1 MSRSTRAFALR
12 LVSALSAA
20 TMFTPA
26 YAEAPAAAPAA
37 DAQPDAN
44 ASLGEIVVTATRKQE
59 SLQKVPISVQALGM
73 DKLEQHQVSNF
84 TDYVGLLPSVS
95 FDTLGPG
102 RSNLFFRG
110 ISVNAGGLP
119 TAATYLD
126 DIPITSIGSMPE
138 VHVYDIERVEA
149 LSGPQ
154 GTLFGASSLAGTLRI
169 ITQKPKLDKFEAG
182 IDTQVDKFG
191 DGAAGAEVQ
200 GYVNLALTHHIAL
213 RVMGFYDYEGGYI
226 NNTPGSYLFTFGQY
240 NPYSP
245 TYNNGTFDPAVSY
258 YRTNASV
265 VQNNYN
271 PVVQFGGRATLLA
284 QISDDW
290 SIMPSITYQHLQSRG
305 GFGYDPRLSGFQV
318 HDYTPTSDHDEWY
331 QASLTVQGQV
341 AGLDVT
347 GVLGYFHRDVHVL
360 QDYSYYAI
368 DYDKNGGSYYY
379 FRDPQGN
386 ILDPMQYA
394 TIDTASHKVT
404 EEVRVATPRTSL
416 LQLTAGVF
424 NQYQKNTVESNY
436 IQPGSS
442 TGFLGTDY
450 NQATGIFTP
459 VDPAPVVRG
468 NALYA
473 GDIDQTYKDFGI
485 YAEATYPILDTLKL
499 TGGIRYFSTSNNSYG
514 FNGTIY
520 SANCTFPLVGHLSC
534 INVNEPYSQT
544 GETHKASLAW
554 QVEPDKMLYAT
565 YSTGFRPGGGNALT
579 GSQPYKADTLDNYEV
594 GAKLR
599 FGPNIR
605 INTALY
611 YENWK
616 GVQYSVIVANTY
628 GSTATINAGNAHVY
642 GIEGDFDWKIG
653 MLTLS
658 GSGAYNDAKLATNFC
673 DLVSPSDL
681 VPATSCS
688 VAAGNLAAASGTRLP
703 RQPKL
708 KGQITARYNIPVGA
722 WNGYLQG
729 VASHQSSSTSD
740 LNTANDALYGDP
752 AGFTSF
758 DFTAGARRD
767 TFTIEA
773 FIQNAFDTHGVL
785 SRNAFCEIQ
794 TCYEGTRSYGIKP
807 RYFGLRF
814 SQKFQ

>member
-1 MSRSTRAFALR
+1 LR
-12 LVSALSAA
+12 RYAVLASA
-20 TMFTPA
+20 TMLTPVAAHAETPA
-26 YAEAPAAAPAA
+26 QAPAATA
-37 DAQPDAN
+37 DSQPDA
-44 ASLGEIVVTATRKQE
+44 ATGLGEIVVTATRKQE
-59 SLQKVPISVQALGM
+59 SVQKVPISVQALSM
-73 DKLEQHQVSNF
+73 DKLDAHQVSNF
-84 TDYVGLLPSVS
+84 NDYVALLPSVS

-102 RSNLFFRG
+102 RTNLFFRG
-110 ISVNAGGLP
+110 ISVNGGGLP

-126 DIPITSIGSMPE
+126 EVPITSIGGMPE
-138 VHVYDIERVEA
+138 VHVYDVERVEA

-154 GTLFGASSLAGTLRI
+154 GTLFGSSSLAGTLRI
-169 ITQKPKLDKFEAG
+169 ITQKPKLDKLEAG
-182 IDTQVDKFG
+182 IDVQVDKFG
-191 DGAAGAEVQ
+191 DGAGGAQVQ
-200 GYVNLALTHHIAL
+200 GYINLPITHQIAL
-213 RVMGFYDYEGGYI
+213 RVMAFYDHEGGYI
-226 NNTPGSYLFTFGQY
+226 NNTPGSYLFTFGQF
-240 NPYSP
+240 NIYSP
-245 TYNNGTFDPAVSY
+245 TYNGGTFNPAVSY
-258 YRTNASV
+258 YRNNASV

-271 PVVQFGGRATLLA
+271 PVTQYGGRATILA
-284 QISDDW
+284 QLNDDW
-290 SIMPSITYQHLQSRG
+290 SITPSITYQHLQSYG

-379 FRDPQGN
+379 FRDADGN

-394 TIDTASHKVT
+394 TSATASHKVT
-404 EEVRVATPRTSL
+404 EELRVATPKSSR

-424 NQYQKNTVESNY
+424 NQFQKYDVDTDY
-436 IQPGSS
+436 IQPGAA
-442 TGFLGTDY
+442 TGYLGTDY
-450 NQATGIFTP
+450 NQTTGVFTP
-459 VDPAPVVRG
+459 LDPAPAVRG

-473 GDIDQTYKDFGI
+473 TDLDQTYKDFGV
-485 YAEATYPILDTLKL
+485 YGEATYPILDTLRL
-499 TGGIRYFSTSNNSYG
+499 TGGIRYFSASNNTYG
-514 FNGTIY
+514 FNGTLY
-520 SANCTFPLVGHLSC
+520 SAPNCTFPLVGHLSC
-534 INVNEPYSQT
+534 IDVNEPYHQT

-554 QVEPDKMLYAT
+554 QVTPDKMLYAT
-565 YSTGFRPGGGNALT
+565 YSTGFRPGGGNSLT

-599 FGPNIR
+599 FGQNIR
-605 INTALY
+605 FNTALY
-611 YENWK
+611 FENWK

-642 GIEGDFDWKIG
+642 GIESDFDWKIG
-653 MLTLS
+653 PVTLS

-673 DLVSPSDL
+673 DLTSATDL
-681 VPATSCS
+681 VPASNCS

-703 RQPKL
+703 RQPKF
-708 KGQITARYNIPVGA
+708 KGQVTARYDIPVGR
-722 WNGYLQG
+722 WNAYVQG
-729 VASHQSSSTSD
+729 VVSHQSSSTSD

-752 AGFTSF
+752 SGFTSF
-758 DFTAGARRD
+758 DYSVGAKRD
-767 TFTIEA
+767 TFSIEA

-807 RYFGLRF
+807 RYFGLKF